1 MSEVLESN
9 ITVIVTLNSGMG
21 SGLGPNFD
29 ITANVGTVSPSTAT
43 KAELLAGKTF
53 TVNGLATQ
61 ITITSTGTCTNF
73 ITLSI
78 SGLPTTT
85 TTTSTTTTTTTTTTT
100 AAPTTTTTTAAPT
113 TTTTTAAPTTTTT
126 TEAPTTT
133 TTTTTAAPPP
143 TFQVSV
149 NTSSGGVCLLQTIRT
164 VYASNNAISLSDAA
178 ADNAILYR
186 MPQNVV
192 LVGYTYVAEYEAATT
207 SIVSETFNLNSSTG
221 QIGSG
226 TGDFC

>member
-100 AAPTTTTTTAAPT
+100 AAPTTTTTTTTAAPTTT

-126 TEAPTTT
+126 TTTAAPTTT
-133 TTTTTAAPPP
+133 TTTTTAAP
-143 TFQVSV
+143 
-149 NTSSGGVCLLQTIRT
+149 
-164 VYASNNAISLSDAA
+164 
-178 ADNAILYR
+178 
-186 MPQNVV
+186 
-192 LVGYTYVAEYEAATT
+192 TT
-207 SIVSETFNLNSSTG
+207 TT
-221 QIGSG
+221 
-226 TGDFC
+226 TTA